1 MSMMSTRAM
10 HVPVRQL
17 LLGRIAYSDD
27 LDVEVQVLAR
37 QRMVAVNGYHVT
49 GDGCDGHRARA
60 LVGLRMQPHS
70 DSNLCNPLQG
80 AARHLLDELPAVL
93 AIAIGRRDF
102 HRQLVT
108 GALSFQLA
116 LESGHEIAMP
126 LQVGEGL
133 AVRGGVGELA

>member
-1 MSMMSTRAM
+1 
-10 HVPVRQL
+10 
-17 LLGRIAYSDD
+17 
-27 LDVEVQVLAR
+27 
-37 QRMVAVNGYHVT
+37 
-49 GDGCDGHRARA
+49 
-60 LVGLRMQPHS
+60 
-70 DSNLCNPLQG
+70 
-80 AARHLLDELPAVL
+80 VL

-133 AVRGGVGELA
+133 AVSGAVDDFARVILQGVVERDDGVFLDAQGGYSR